1 MKNSIKLG
9 DLVKD
14 GITGVQGV
22 CTAIGTCLN
31 NVDRVS
37 IQRLAEEG
45 EKHKDVV
52 VDIYWFDLPQVVLIE
67 PDYLN
72 KALIVEAD
80 IPNLKL
86 GDDVEHTFTG
96 YKGYVTQIATWIS
109 GCVRVA
115 VQSKEFDKH
124 GQIKDALWFS
134 DKELKVT
141 KEYNQP
147 KEERKVGGPMPSPQ
161 KMSVPKRY

>member
-1 MKNSIKLG
+1 MPNIKLG

-31 NVDRVS
+31 NVDRVC

-52 VDIYWFDLPQVVLIE
+52 SDSYWFDMPQIQLVQS
-67 PDYLN
+67 DYLDKN
-72 KALIVEAD
+72 LIIESD
-80 IPNLKL
+80 DSIIKL

-109 GCVRVA
+109 GCIRVA
-115 VQSKEFDKH
+115 VQSKEFDKD
-124 GQIKDALWFS
+124 GQMKDALWFS
-134 DKELKVT
+134 DKELKIIKKYPQPE
-141 KEYNQP
+141 KEC
-147 KEERKVGGPMPSPQ
+147 KVGGPMPIPQ
-161 KMSVPKRY
+161 KMSVPRRY

>member
-1 MKNSIKLG
+1 MSNIKLG

-31 NVDRVS
+31 NVDRVC

-52 VDIYWFDLPQVVLIE
+52 SDSYWFDMPQIQLVQS
-67 PDYLN
+67 DYLDKN
-72 KALIVEAD
+72 LIVESD
-80 IPNLKL
+80 ISNITL

-96 YKGYVTQIATWIS
+96 YKGYVTQVAIWIS
-109 GCVRVA
+109 GCIRIA
-115 VQSKEFDKH
+115 VQSKEFDKD
-124 GQIKDALWFS
+124 GQMKDALWFS
-134 DKELKVT
+134 DKELKII
-141 KEYNQP
+141 KKYPQP
-147 KEERKVGGPMPSPQ
+147 KEERKVGGPMPTPQ